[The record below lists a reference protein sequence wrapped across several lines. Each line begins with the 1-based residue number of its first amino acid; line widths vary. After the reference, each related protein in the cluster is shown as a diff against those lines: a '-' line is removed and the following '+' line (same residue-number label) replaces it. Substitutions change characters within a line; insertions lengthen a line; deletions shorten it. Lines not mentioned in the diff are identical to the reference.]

1 MATPVRARLYTI
13 QQAREALP
21 RVVALMDYVQQAR
34 AEIVHLKPKVW
45 PFLRSKVA
53 NGGNAHI
60 TDLTEQF
67 ARLDTAVRQIMGMG
81 ILVKDIDK
89 GIVDF
94 LSKRQGKEVF
104 LCWQY
109 GEENIDYWHAIED
122 GFAGRQPIIEA
133 EFDDPLT

>member
-13 QQAREALP
+13 QEARATLP
-21 RVVALMDYVQQAR
+21 RVAALMELVQRAR
-34 AEIVHLKPKVW
+34 ADIIELKPKVW
-45 PFLRSKVA
+45 PFLRGKVA

-67 ARLDTAVRQIMGMG
+67 ARLDAAVRQIIGLG
-81 ILVKDIDK
+81 ILIKDIDK

-94 LSKRQGKEVF
+94 LARRQGQEVF

-109 GEENIDYWHAIED
+109 GEDDIEYWHGVEE
-122 GFAGRQPIIEA
+122 GFAGRRLIVEA
-133 EFDDPLT
+133 DFDEP

>member
-21 RVVALMDYVQQAR
+21 RVIALMDHVQRAR
-34 AEIVHLKPKVW
+34 TEIMDLKPKVW

-53 NGGNAHI
+53 NGGNAYI
-60 TDLTEQF
+60 TELTEQF
-67 ARLDTAVRQIMGMG
+67 ARLDAAVRQIMGMG

-94 LSKRQGKEVF
+94 LSRRQGKEVF

-109 GEENIDYWHAIED
+109 GEEDINYWHDIEE
-122 GFAGRQPIIEA
+122 GFAGRQLLIESD
-133 EFDDPLT
+133 FDDPLT